1 MAMGY
6 RRFSMNLNNLARIK
20 YVIRR
25 TRLSDL
31 KPLLELGLKQN
42 DSAALKE
49 LFIGYLEQIGLAGL
63 LPRQQQR
70 KVTA

>member
-6 RRFSMNLNNLARIK
+6 RRFSMNLNNIAKIK

-31 KPLLELGLKQN
+31 TALLELGLKQN
-42 DSAALKE
+42 DSAALKG
-49 LFIGYLEQIGLAGL
+49 LFAGYLEQIGLSGL
-63 LPRQQQR
+63 LPRQQQLN
-70 KVTA
+70 KPS